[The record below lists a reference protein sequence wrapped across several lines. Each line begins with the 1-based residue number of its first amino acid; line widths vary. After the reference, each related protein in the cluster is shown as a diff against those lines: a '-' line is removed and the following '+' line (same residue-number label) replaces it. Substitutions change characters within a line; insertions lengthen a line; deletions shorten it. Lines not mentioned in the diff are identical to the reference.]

1 MDMED
6 IMIFIIEVTMVAIGC
21 VGIKYINLIYSKKTS
36 ELVLKIIQLK
46 EQYSSDYTNLKN
58 ALKGRDP
65 YERDCI
71 LDEFVETNCLYR
83 PQDKTILLRKI
94 SLFSI
99 TKNTYEI
106 YNRIFPF
113 LNSIWMYVYTLAN
126 FSIYAIAG
134 ELMLF
139 SLYDERE

>member
-21 VGIKYINLIYSKKTS
+21 VGIRYINLIYSKKIS
-36 ELVLKIIQLK
+36 ELVIKTIQLN
-46 EQYSSDYTNLKN
+46 EQYFSDYTNLKN
-58 ALKGRDP
+58 ALKGRDL

-83 PQDKTILLRKI
+83 PQDKNKLLRRL
-94 SLFSI
+94 SSYNR
-99 TKNTYEI
+99 TKNMYKI
-106 YNRIFPF
+106 YNIIFPF
-113 LNSIWMYVYTLAN
+113 LNIVWMYVCATTNLLMCVLAW
-126 FSIYAIAG
+126 
-134 ELMLF
+134 ELKIF

>member
-21 VGIKYINLIYSKKTS
+21 VGIKYINLIYGKKTS
-36 ELVLKIIQLK
+36 ELVLKTIQLK
-46 EQYSSDYTNLKN
+46 EQYSSDYINLKN
-58 ALKGRDP
+58 ALKGRDL
-65 YERDCI
+65 YEQDCI

-94 SLFSI
+94 ILFSK
-99 TKNTYEI
+99 TKNIYEI

-113 LNSIWMYVYTLAN
+113 LNGIWMYVSTLAD
-126 FSIYAIAG
+126 FSIYAIVG
-134 ELMLF
+134 ELTLF